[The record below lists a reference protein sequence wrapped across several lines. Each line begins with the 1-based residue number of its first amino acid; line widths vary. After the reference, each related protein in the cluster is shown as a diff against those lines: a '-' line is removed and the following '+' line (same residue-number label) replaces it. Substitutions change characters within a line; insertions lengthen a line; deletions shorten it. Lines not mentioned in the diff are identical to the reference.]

1 MRHRN
6 MKGRLKN
13 KKGRRVKFGRIDQ
26 RKEGRRRNED
36 NHNDNNDPL

>member
-6 MKGRLKN
+6 MKGRLKK